1 VAEHLDASRLAVGR
15 EIGKLM
21 NEPETRKR
29 VTDMGANIAV
39 NTPETETRRV
49 KDEIEKWR
57 RAVTAAGVKLDQ

>member
-1 VAEHLDASRLAVGR
+1 
-15 EIGKLM
+15 M